1 MYNFFRMAGENDSG
15 GKLWHVTLLGG
26 LMLQSHQDVVVRR
39 FRSQKTAALLAYLAL
54 HLGRD
59 CSREV
64 LCEVLWPEDD
74 NSEEEHID
82 AEKMS
87 GRLRFCLSSL
97 RKQLEPSGVPF
108 GAVLDTSVSGI
119 VRLRREA
126 VTTDVVE
133 LERAQK
139 TGDVATMQTLLAKG
153 ELLPTFYDDWV
164 ITWRNRIEGW
174 REQLPDSPAPMP
186 PTPVSPSI
194 APPVMA
200 RPRYLPLYLTRFF
213 GREKEQSAIKGL
225 LYRQSRRLVTIQG
238 MGGCGKTRLAVEIAH
253 QMVDHFAEVAFV
265 PLAECHNPAQI
276 LDRVR
281 PALRLPS
288 AETPPLEQVVCAFG
302 GTPMLLVLDNLEHLM
317 EGGALEVLEILLQAL
332 PLLSCLVTSRI
343 VLGIEGE
350 QVFPLQPLTPD
361 SEASIALFVD
371 RAQAGQPD
379 FALTPR
385 NKKDILVLCQDLEG
399 LPLALELAA
408 TRVRIHGLASM
419 RQQIEEE
426 GRRFAL
432 LARTDAAARKTPR
445 HASLHAVV
453 ASSWRLLSPPEQE
466 CLATLSLLRGHWSMA
481 LAIGVTGRE
490 DVATLL
496 ETLVAHALVQVDV
509 STPET
514 PRFFL
519 LQTIHEF
526 AQEQLNREQLNREQL
541 NREQLIGDKRTDAQQ
556 RYAAFVLAYL
566 ADATTREGVTEEDLP
581 SLQAALE
588 NAIERGKTTESLSLC
603 LALEEVWL
611 RLGNVTTAASLLTQA
626 LALPSGEP
634 LPLLRVRV
642 LDIAVYLT
650 KATLEP
656 ARAQEL
662 AAQALVLAG
671 TDPHARA
678 VATIIQAR
686 VAYRNRAIDDVLIH
700 SLGVALATAEQVQ
713 DTNLEADIHLLLGLI
728 STRLL
733 NFDLAMHHT
742 KRAKQLQES
751 QKNRRGAARAVYNL
765 GVIATKQ
772 GDYLLALEYYQIAR
786 ATAETLHD
794 AEQLTRIQN
803 NIGDCLAHLQR
814 WEESYDALQA
824 CLRLA
829 QAIGNQHSILLALWN
844 IAEPMAHLGKPGKS
858 LQIVRFTQQQWQKNH
873 LPPDPEDEAY
883 IAQIQSLAERDT
895 NTPLGKIE
903 MPTSLESA
911 IALAWA

>member
-1 MYNFFRMAGENDSG
+1 MYNFSKMTGENDSIG
-15 GKLWHVTLLGG
+15 RVWHITLLGG
-26 LMLQSHQDVVVRR
+26 LMLQSPQNVVVRR

-54 HLGRD
+54 NLGRD

-64 LCEVLWPEDD
+64 LCEVLWPED
-74 NSEEEHID
+74 SSSD

-97 RKQLEPSGVPF
+97 RKQLEPLGVPY
-108 GAVLDTSVSGI
+108 GAVLDTSVTGV

-126 VTTDVVE
+126 VTTDIAL
-133 LERAQK
+133 LEQAQK
-139 TGDVATMQTLLAKG
+139 AGDVATMQTLLAQG
-153 ELLPTFYDDWV
+153 ELLPTLYDDWV
-164 ITWRNRIEGW
+164 ITWRNRVEGW
-174 REQLPDSPAPMP
+174 RDQLPDF
-186 PTPVSPSI
+186 PTP
-194 APPVMA
+194 PVVLPTTDNALPTPIKPQA
-200 RPRYLPLYLTRFF
+200 RQMVPLYLTRFF
-213 GREKEQSAIKGL
+213 GREREQEIIKDFL
-225 LYRQSRRLVTIQG
+225 RKQSRRLVTIQG
-238 MGGCGKTRLAVEIAH
+238 MGGCGKTRLAVEIVH
-253 QMVDHFAEVAFV
+253 QMRNQFAEVAFV
-265 PLAECHNPAQI
+265 PLAECHDPVQI

-281 PALRLPS
+281 AVLRLPS
-288 AETPPLEQVVCAFG
+288 ADTPLLEQVICAFV
-302 GTPMLLVLDNLEHLM
+302 GTPMLLVLDNLEHLIE
-317 EGGALEVLEILLQAL
+317 EGAPEVLEILLQAL
-332 PLLSCLVTSRI
+332 PLASFLVTSRI
-343 VLGIEGE
+343 VLGVEGE
-350 QVFPLQPLTPD
+350 QVFPLQPLVPT

-371 RAQAGQPD
+371 RAQSGQPD

-385 NKKDILVLCQDLEG
+385 NKKDILALCQDLEG

-408 TRVRIHGLASM
+408 TRVRVHGLTLM

-453 ASSWRLLSPPEQE
+453 ASSWRLLSPSEQE
-466 CLATLSLLRGHWSMA
+466 CLATLSLLRGHWSIA

-496 ETLVAHALVQVDV
+496 ETLVAHALVQVDA

-514 PRFFL
+514 TRFFL

-526 AQEQLNREQLNREQL
+526 AK
-541 NREQLIGDKRTDAQQ
+541 EQLIGNKRTDAQQ
-556 RYAAFVLAYL
+556 RYAAFVLAHFSE
-566 ADATTREGVTEEDLP
+566 ATTRECVVEEDLP

-588 NAIERGKTTESLSLC
+588 SAIAAEDTETALSLC

-611 RLGNVTTAASLLTQA
+611 RLGNVTTAASLITRA
-626 LALPSGEP
+626 LDLPGGEAL
-634 LPLLRVRV
+634 LLLRVRV

-650 KATLEP
+650 KASIEP

-662 AAQALVLAG
+662 AAQASVLAG
-671 TDPHARA
+671 EDQHARA
-678 VATIIQAR
+678 VATVIQAR
-686 VAYRNRAIDDVLIH
+686 VAYRNRAIDDILIH
-700 SLGVALATAEQVQ
+700 SLEDALVTAEQVQ
-713 DTNLEADIHLLLGLI
+713 DTSLEADIHLLLGLI

-733 NFDLAMHHT
+733 NFDQAMHHT

-772 GDYLLALEYYQIAR
+772 GRYLLALDYYELAR
-786 ATAETLHD
+786 ATAEALHD
-794 AEQLTRIQN
+794 AEQLVRIQN

-829 QAIGNQHSILLALWN
+829 QTIGNQHSILLALWN
-844 IAEPMAHLGKPGKS
+844 IAEPMAHLGEPEKA
-858 LQIVRFTQQQWQKNH
+858 LQILRFTQQQWHKNN
-873 LPPDPEDEAY
+873 LPPDSEDEAY
-883 IAQIQSLAERDT
+883 TAQIESLAGSGNIE
-895 NTPLGKIE
+895 TPI
-903 MPTSLESA
+903 SFESA
-911 IALAWA
+911 LALVWA